1 MQGSAQQAKE
11 LGFDPKENGE
21 PLKSCKKKKNVV
33 FDLGFKR
40 QNRHRIGRDTG
51 SWARGDPHTQL
62 TCFLPTWSPYNLMSV
77 PPIPVR
83 ARGHSRP
90 QPSS

>member
-1 MQGSAQQAKE
+1 MQGSAQRAKE

-40 QNRHRIGRDTG
+40 QNRHRIGRDTE
-51 SWARGDPHTQL
+51 
-62 TCFLPTWSPYNLMSV
+62 
-77 PPIPVR
+77 VR
-83 ARGHSRP
+83 KLGQRRP
-90 QPSS
+90 SYPADLLSAHLESS